1 MDDRIKAVS
10 TQKRRIE
17 AKLAEPAEKA
27 VSLVVFVVLLRPTWP
42 LSSPLTWT
50 RLSGRDWTRH
60 AASAQTADHVVAR
73 AYLLKVPACGDCNN
87 RKSQLEHYVLS
98 VLPMGGVH
106 PGAAEATVNK
116 VGPRLA
122 KNTALQ
128 RALFVGQRDRLVT
141 TPDGCW
147 WQGMSLP
154 FEAERLATLG
164 CYIAL
169 GLAWHHWGV
178 QIAPSVLANARSFT
192 SKGTQFFEQMWERFY
207 AGGRVEHNWGDG
219 VFAYRGVSVR
229 TNPKVPLWQMSFFG
243 GVELADSQ
251 KPGQTSRTLFVATN
265 DDPEWIATRGAR
277 RASARAPIGLD

>member
-1 MDDRIKAVS
+1 MASKKYRNKTCVYCGD
-10 TQKRRIE
+10 
-17 AKLAEPAEKA
+17 
-27 VSLVVFVVLLRPTWP
+27 
-42 LSSPLTWT
+42 
-50 RLSGRDWTRH
+50 

-73 AYLLKVPACGDCNN
+73 EFFAIDARANLPKVPACGDCNN

-106 PGAAEATVNK
+106 PGAAEATVNQ

-122 KNTALQ
+122 KNAALQ
-128 RALFVGQRDRLVT
+128 RALFVGQRDRLVM
-141 TPDGCW
+141 TPEGRW

-178 QIAPSVLANARSFT
+178 QLAPSALANARSFT
-192 SKGTQFFEQMWERFY
+192 SRGTQFFEQMWERFD
-207 AGGRVEHNWGDG
+207 AGGRVAHNWGDG
-219 VFAYRGVSVR
+219 VFEYRGVFVR
-229 TNPKVPLWQMSFFG
+229 TNPKLTLWQMSFFG

-265 DDPEWIATRGAR
+265 DDPEWIATRGVR
-277 RASARAPIGLD
+277 RASGRAAIGLG